1 MPERRTRA
9 STWRGI
15 LAGVI
20 GGGLVVGVA
29 ELIALVFGSSSAPF
43 IGIGG
48 AFIDR
53 IPPGVKDLVVG
64 LFGTADKAV
73 LFASMGAVYI
83 VITAAI
89 GLLGLRAPRAAEAVL
104 GVLAL
109 GAAAVVAT
117 RPGNVAADA
126 IPTMAGA
133 VVGVLALH
141 LLLRRTAEAQDA
153 GGRRRFLRT
162 AGIAAGVGVIAGAVG
177 RGVGAARERAAAI
190 RSSFTLPAPAVPAEA
205 IPADAQV
212 DVPGMPP
219 YLTPAADFYRIDTA
233 LAVPQVD
240 PQTWRLKITGMVDK
254 PLTLSLEDLLKDP
267 LTEANVT
274 LTCVSNAVGG
284 DLAGN
289 ATWLGVPIRSVL
301 ERVGVQAGADM
312 VLSRSVDG
320 FTAST
325 PLEALTDS
333 RNALFA
339 VGMNGAPLPAEHGYP
354 VRMVV
359 PGLYGYVSA
368 TKWVEELT
376 VTRFA
381 DATAYWTDRGWSE
394 KGPIKIASRVDVP
407 KTLAAV
413 DAGTVRVGG
422 TAWAQQRGI
431 AGVEVRIDDGDWRP
445 AELGGEVNDD
455 CWRQWSYTWEG
466 ATAGNHTVTVRATD
480 GQGELQ
486 TEKRADPIPD
496 GASGWHSIQFRV
508 R

>member
-1 MPERRTRA
+1 MPKQPAHA
-9 STWRGI
+9 SWWQGA

-29 ELIALVFGSSSAPF
+29 ELLSLVFGSSSAPF

-64 LFGTADKAV
+64 LFGTADKLV
-73 LFASMGAVYI
+73 LFCSMGLVY
-83 VITAAI
+83 VVVTAAI
-89 GLLGLRAPRAAEAVL
+89 GLLGLRAPRVAEAIL
-104 GVLAL
+104 GVLGL
-109 GAAAVVAT
+109 GAAIIVAT
-117 RPGNVAADA
+117 RPGNAPQDA
-126 IPTMAGA
+126 IPTLVGA

-141 LLLRRTAEAQDA
+141 LLLSATVST
-153 GGRRRFLRT
+153 GTTGRRRFLRT
-162 AGIAAGVGVIAGAVG
+162 AGVAAGIGIIAGAVG
-177 RGVGAARERAAAI
+177 RGVGQARETAAAI
-190 RSSFTLPAPAVPAEA
+190 RASFTLPAPAVPAEA

-219 YLTPAADFYRIDTA
+219 FLTPAADFYRIDTA

-240 PQTWRLKITGMVDK
+240 PETWSLTIKGMVTR
-254 PLTLSLEDLLKDP
+254 PLTLTLDDLLKDP

-284 DLAGN
+284 NLAGN
-289 ATWLGVPIRSVL
+289 ATWIGVPIRSIL
-301 ERVGVQAGADM
+301 ERAGVKDGADM

-325 PLEALTDS
+325 PLEALTDD

-339 VGMNGAPLPAEHGYP
+339 VGMNGKPLPAEHGYP

-407 KTLAAV
+407 KALSAV

-422 TAWAQQRGI
+422 TAWAQTRGI
-431 AGVEVRIDDGDWRP
+431 AGVEVRIDDSDWMP
-445 AELGGEVNDD
+445 ADLGGEVNDD

-466 ATAGNHTVTVRATD
+466 ATSGSHTVTVRATD

-486 TEKRADPIPD
+486 TEQRADPIPN
-496 GASGWHSIQFRV
+496 GASGWHSLQFRV